1 MMTTSQ
7 GLADENSVMPEPLKK
22 LILMSR
28 RIQKRQRI
36 FILSILLVFSS
47 LVGLTIFS
55 IGSWQQH
62 LLDRSRLRTQEAATR
77 LAESFSSNL
86 SAMIQMH
93 MRDLQFMTSL
103 PTGEL
108 SPDLLRRFNNMHPW
122 LSGVACRSADAS
134 HKSPLAVDYPLDFN
148 MLLSDGVNTWKGGV
162 DRPFVDKK
170 GLLHIPLR
178 IFALS
183 AQLTGKHFYRIC
195 QADLFFGNQHASAS
209 PEHAHMLLLLDGQH
223 HVLAQWMN
231 GHWQQAGDIPEAWTA
246 HLEIPVRGTPWAMQ
260 VRWNSQPLPD
270 LQHLLDRLDIW
281 TVLLLAAES
290 GLALVALIWMYRRF
304 VESRYQRAHQALHEM
319 VNEAQDVDEIYQ
331 GLVQLSVLGTGALAA
346 YVAVPDEKQGILSV
360 VAASARK
367 PGLAGTLRQLPLSLD
382 PENLPWGQLLP
393 SLAYRLQCRVTPR
406 TPHISG
412 MMTKAMAAYPPLRGF
427 REVIAWPVMAARSP
441 FPVAIFVLEITR
453 LTRWL
458 FGRSLIVHWESLL
471 HDLESYKEK
480 IQAIK
485 EKERLLQTD
494 ALTGLPNRSHF
505 TTLVTNSLNTVSEA
519 QSLFG
524 LALLDMDMF
533 NEINTSFSSLEA
545 DQCLQEIA
553 CQLQG
558 VLPQSDDILARV
570 GGDEFGLFIK
580 LNDADHA
587 ISIGEEI
594 LKAVQNSARKMLDS
608 TLSTSIGWAMFPAD
622 GQDVYTLMAQADEA
636 LAEAKR
642 QGGNT
647 FKFFGGEVS
656 RRAKQR
662 LWVRRDFPCALQKG
676 DIHFFLQPK
685 ADMLEDCLTGVEMLA
700 RWCPAHAHWIG
711 PGKFMPYVEENA
723 HLVRMLGCWALEE
736 AARLGKRMRSEG
748 LELQISLNIGAK
760 HFLDPAF
767 MQDIEQLCPDGN
779 GLTLEIT
786 ETASVIG
793 RKSARPVMEWCQM
806 RGFKLSMDD
815 FGTGYSSLLSVARL
829 RFNELKLDQSFIRAF
844 REDIASFGVAG
855 ASHLLSQLTDCDL
868 VAEGISTPDE
878 LHLWLQL
885 GGRYIQGYL
894 LSPPLPENAF
904 FTWRDCLIPPVLRS
918 VRTVGL
924 QDMAGLWQEIHA

>member
-1 MMTTSQ
+1 MMTPPQ
-7 GLADENSVMPEPLKK
+7 GLVEDDSVMPEPLKK
-22 LILMSR
+22 LILMSQ
-28 RIQKRQRI
+28 RIQKRQHI
-36 FILSILLVFSS
+36 FILSILLVFLS

-62 LLDRSRLRTQEAATR
+62 LLDRSRLRTQESATR

-86 SAMIQMH
+86 SAMIQIH

-103 PTGEL
+103 PTGDL

-122 LSGVACRSADAS
+122 LGGVSCRSGDDS
-134 HKSPLAVDYPLDFN
+134 HKPPLAVDYPLDFN
-148 MLLSDGVNTWKGGV
+148 RLLSDGVNAWKGGV
-162 DRPFVDKK
+162 DRPFVDRK
-170 GLLHIPLR
+170 GLLHIPLH

-183 AQLTGKHFYRIC
+183 VQPSGKNFYRTC

-209 PEHAHMLLLLDGQH
+209 PEHAHMLLFLDGRH

-231 GHWQQAGDIPEAWTA
+231 GHWQQAGDIPAAWTA
-246 HLEIPVRGTPWAMQ
+246 HLEIPVRDTPWTMQ

-270 LQHLLDRLDIW
+270 LQYLLDRLDIW
-281 TVLLLAAES
+281 TILLLAAES
-290 GLALVALIWMYRRF
+290 GLAVLALIWMYRRF
-304 VESRYQRAHQALHEM
+304 VASRYQRAHQALHEM
-319 VNEAQDVDEIYQ
+319 VDEAHDINEMYM

-346 YVAVPDEKQGILSV
+346 YVAVPDEKQGTLPV
-360 VAASARK
+360 LAASARK
-367 PGLAGTLRQLPLSLD
+367 PGLAETLRQLPLSLD

-393 SLAYRLQCRVTPR
+393 ALAYRLQCRVTPR

-412 MMTKAMAAYPPLRGF
+412 MMTKAMAAYPQLRGF
-427 REVIAWPVMAARSP
+427 REVIAWPVMTESAP
-441 FPVAIFVLEITR
+441 IPVAIFVLEITR

-458 FGRSLIVHWESLL
+458 FGRNLIAHWESLL
-471 HDLESYKEK
+471 HDLERYQEK
-480 IQAIK
+480 MQALK
-485 EKERLLQTD
+485 DKERLQQTD
-494 ALTGLPNRSHF
+494 VLTGLPNRSHF
-505 TTLVTNSLNTVSEA
+505 TTLVSNSLNTASEA
-519 QSLFG
+519 QPLFG

-533 NEINTSFSSLEA
+533 NEVNTSFSSLEA

-580 LNDADHA
+580 LNDTDHA
-587 ISIGEEI
+587 ISISEEI
-594 LKAVQNSARKMLDS
+594 LKAVQNAARKVLDS
-608 TLSTSIGWAMFPAD
+608 TLSTSIGWSMFPAD
-622 GQDVYTLMAQADEA
+622 GLDVYTLMAQADEA

-642 QGGNT
+642 QGGNA
-647 FKFFGGEVS
+647 FKFFGGEVA

-662 LWVRRDFPCALQKG
+662 LRVRRDFPGALQKG

-685 ADMLEDCLTGVEMLA
+685 ADMLEGCLTGVEMLA
-700 RWCPAHAHWIG
+700 RWCPADAHWIG

-723 HLVRMLGCWALEE
+723 HLVRLLGRWALQE
-736 AARLGKRMRSEG
+736 AARLRARMRSEG

-767 MQDIEQLCPDGN
+767 MQDVEQLCPDGN

-786 ETASVIG
+786 ETASVTG
-793 RKSARPVMEWCQM
+793 RKSARPVMEWCQI

-855 ASHLLSQLTDCDL
+855 ASHLLSELTDCDL
-868 VAEGISTPDE
+868 VAEGVATPDE
-878 LHLWLQL
+878 LYLWLQL

-904 FTWRDCLIPPVLRS
+904 FTWRACLIPPVLRS

-924 QDMAGLWQEIHA
+924 QDMAGLWQEIHS

>member
-1 MMTTSQ
+1 M
-7 GLADENSVMPEPLKK
+7 
-22 LILMSR
+22 
-28 RIQKRQRI
+28 
-36 FILSILLVFSS
+36 
-47 LVGLTIFS
+47 
-55 IGSWQQH
+55 
-62 LLDRSRLRTQEAATR
+62 
-77 LAESFSSNL
+77 
-86 SAMIQMH
+86 
-93 MRDLQFMTSL
+93 
-103 PTGEL
+103 
-108 SPDLLRRFNNMHPW
+108 
-122 LSGVACRSADAS
+122 
-134 HKSPLAVDYPLDFN
+134 
-148 MLLSDGVNTWKGGV
+148 
-162 DRPFVDKK
+162 
-170 GLLHIPLR
+170 
-178 IFALS
+178 
-183 AQLTGKHFYRIC
+183 
-195 QADLFFGNQHASAS
+195 
-209 PEHAHMLLLLDGQH
+209 
-223 HVLAQWMN
+223 
-231 GHWQQAGDIPEAWTA
+231 
-246 HLEIPVRGTPWAMQ
+246 
-260 VRWNSQPLPD
+260 
-270 LQHLLDRLDIW
+270 
-281 TVLLLAAES
+281 
-290 GLALVALIWMYRRF
+290 
-304 VESRYQRAHQALHEM
+304 
-319 VNEAQDVDEIYQ
+319 
-331 GLVQLSVLGTGALAA
+331 
-346 YVAVPDEKQGILSV
+346 
-360 VAASARK
+360 
-367 PGLAGTLRQLPLSLD
+367 
-382 PENLPWGQLLP
+382 
-393 SLAYRLQCRVTPR
+393 
-406 TPHISG
+406 
-412 MMTKAMAAYPPLRGF
+412 
-427 REVIAWPVMAARSP
+427 
-441 FPVAIFVLEITR
+441 
-453 LTRWL
+453 
-458 FGRSLIVHWESLL
+458 
-471 HDLESYKEK
+471 
-480 IQAIK
+480 
-485 EKERLLQTD
+485 
-494 ALTGLPNRSHF
+494 
-505 TTLVTNSLNTVSEA
+505 
-519 QSLFG
+519 
-524 LALLDMDMF
+524 
-533 NEINTSFSSLEA
+533 
-545 DQCLQEIA
+545 
-553 CQLQG
+553 
-558 VLPQSDDILARV
+558 LPQSDDILARV

-587 ISIGEEI
+587 ILIGEEI

-723 HLVRMLGCWALEE
+723 HLVRLLGRWALEE
-736 AARLGKRMRSEG
+736 AGRLRARMRSEG
-748 LELQISLNIGAK
+748 LDLQISLNIGAK

-829 RFNELKLDQSFIRAF
+829 RFDELKLDQSFIRAF

-894 LSPPLPENAF
+894 LSPPLPEKAF